1 LDAFATGTDGAP
13 SRRRPTGE
21 PAAPDV
27 PATDGPPAPP
37 APGCAFVEQWGAST
51 WRGRAED
58 GRPVVC
64 QRVTLPPA
72 ARDVDRR
79 FLRQRVAELLATR
92 EPELVPVRRILPQG
106 PSLWM
111 LSDVD
116 DGVSLLRL
124 LDRAKPSLAEAAVL
138 AALVLDAVAA
148 MHAGGHT
155 HGELDSRAVRVGL
168 DGAVR
173 IAGWGPNALF
183 PASPDDEVRRADIRA
198 AAGIVAEI
206 AKSAGRPTRPL
217 TRQEDRLVA
226 RLSSNADPRSLARRG
241 PLKAARGLETAVG
254 PSERRRSVHQRVV
267 GLARAVA
274 TVDAPAVA
282 GPAATDDRPLPG
294 GALIANGSPGRA
306 LPPPARRPPIWP
318 RVWKGAAIGALV
330 AVVLGVELRFFGDSV
345 QRNVKVLLSGNVH
358 GAAAAA
364 GPRRPGPVPVL
375 GPPTAGPVTHLELR
389 PLEGCRAGS
398 VCTAVVQ
405 VTVTPQDRP
414 LDVAFGLVVV
424 DRCRSTRQ
432 PHPGGVLSVPPRG
445 DRAVQT
451 VALPVPDGRGL
462 AVVPLTSSP
471 VTVAGTPMRLPP
483 DDGPC

>member
-1 LDAFATGTDGAP
+1 MGAFATGTDGAP

-330 AVVLGVELRFFGDSV
+330 AVVLGVELRRAPPAGACPRSRPADRRAGDPSRAPAPGGLPGRV
-345 QRNVKVLLSGNVH
+345 GLHRRGP
-358 GAAAAA
+358 GDRDAA
-364 GPRRPGPVPVL
+364 GPAARRRLRPRGRRPV
-375 GPPTAGPVTHLELR
+375 
-389 PLEGCRAGS
+389 
-398 VCTAVVQ
+398 
-405 VTVTPQDRP
+405 P
-414 LDVAFGLVVV
+414 LDAP
-424 DRCRSTRQ
+424 T
-432 PHPGGVLSVPPRG
+432 PPRRG
-445 DRAVQT
+445 AVGP
-451 VALPVPDGRGL
+451 AAGRPGRPDGGAARARRTGVGGRSADEFARDRGRDADAPPARRRALLRSAL
-462 AVVPLTSSP
+462 A
-471 VTVAGTPMRLPP
+471 RH
-483 DDGPC
+483 